1 MPLPTSSMLRWVDDI
16 QDTDG
21 YKHSGGTGGG
31 KGNTADVPSIDI
43 NEKKGGQSTTGF
55 DMPVQQH
62 ISPYAH
68 TGNIEGTGENT
79 IGSNKSAVSYSKG
92 LENGIG
98 IDTNK
103 QIDPSLNPFSSEG
116 CLPWNGQ
123 QDIQLEIFDGDAE
136 GLYIEYQNGGENK
149 KEGDS
154 ENKDIKGRY
163 LERGDIS
170 LYDPIVDQLLEMLSM
185 ARGEIGKEYNK
196 GNVGIAI
203 VDIKAPTGSLISN
216 FKSFSQKTSKNG
228 YSPAF
233 IGNDKIFETKYVNSD
248 NVENG
253 PNSYD
258 RLFDSEVKIIEDIT
272 HKLGYDKKGVDE
284 EVEGS
289 VFLLTERIPCLSC
302 QYVIDQFQDMFPN
315 VKVVVV
321 YVYKEEK
328 PN

>member
-1 MPLPTSSMLRWVDDI
+1 M
-16 QDTDG
+16 
-21 YKHSGGTGGG
+21 
-31 KGNTADVPSIDI
+31 
-43 NEKKGGQSTTGF
+43 
-55 DMPVQQH
+55 
-62 ISPYAH
+62 
-68 TGNIEGTGENT
+68 
-79 IGSNKSAVSYSKG
+79 
-92 LENGIG
+92 
-98 IDTNK
+98 
-103 QIDPSLNPFSSEG
+103 
-116 CLPWNGQ
+116 
-123 QDIQLEIFDGDAE
+123 EIFDGDAE